1 MDIHFTEN
9 LVVHNK
15 PIPNGKLIFFN
26 REHKDSYNG
35 EYVELVKNSN
45 VVTKPDIRIRWF
57 FKDQLG
63 IEYRVK
69 KFALN
74 IIENSDGSNSA
85 TVNPEKVDRIMFIGT
100 FERFLLNNGFDKN
113 TEMTAEFIM
122 DNIINTPF
130 FILYEKELESVINI
144 WNVRSVLKDKT
155 NKYVALL
162 IIDNNILGQV
172 YCEIFNDVE
181 AKEYL
186 DENLIMYPNMKLYI
200 SRVDI
205 RPDAQG
211 KRLCKPL
218 LKYMI
223 KHLRRLGYEMLFIEN
238 ASSTRKGVP
247 ACICYYRAG
256 IENNYKM
263 RYLDSKT
270 QNFKIMNER
279 DCLKKKIPRSY
290 YYMSDNIVKRGKQK
304 IKRAIKKFK

>member
-15 PIPNGKLIFFN
+15 SIPNGKLIFFN

-45 VVTKPDIRIRWF
+45 VVTKPNTRIRWF

-100 FERFLLNNGFDKN
+100 FERFLFNNGFDKN

-130 FILYEKELESVINI
+130 FIL
-144 WNVRSVLKDKT
+144 
-155 NKYVALL
+155 
-162 IIDNNILGQV
+162 
-172 YCEIFNDVE
+172 
-181 AKEYL
+181 
-186 DENLIMYPNMKLYI
+186 
-200 SRVDI
+200 
-205 RPDAQG
+205 
-211 KRLCKPL
+211 
-218 LKYMI
+218 
-223 KHLRRLGYEMLFIEN
+223 
-238 ASSTRKGVP
+238 
-247 ACICYYRAG
+247 
-256 IENNYKM
+256 
-263 RYLDSKT
+263 
-270 QNFKIMNER
+270 
-279 DCLKKKIPRSY
+279 
-290 YYMSDNIVKRGKQK
+290 
-304 IKRAIKKFK
+304 